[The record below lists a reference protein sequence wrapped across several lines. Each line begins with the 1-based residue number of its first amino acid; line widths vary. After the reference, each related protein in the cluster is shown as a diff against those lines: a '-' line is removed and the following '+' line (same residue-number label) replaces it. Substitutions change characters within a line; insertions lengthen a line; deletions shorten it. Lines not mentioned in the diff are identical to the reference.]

1 MSIGRSTAIEKP
13 LAKIVRK
20 PPFFGRRVVIRE
32 HYKPPERTVMDITG
46 VNGVGQIPATA
57 PAPAAPEKVAEN
69 RDIVQAVK
77 AVNAASSFGDNN
89 EVSFLLDRNTKLPV
103 IRIVNKD
110 TKEVVEQ
117 IPAESL
123 LQLAAELAK
132 SGH

>member
-1 MSIGRSTAIEKP
+1 
-13 LAKIVRK
+13 
-20 PPFFGRRVVIRE
+20 
-32 HYKPPERTVMDITG
+32 MDITG

-57 PAPAAPEKVAEN
+57 PAPAAPERVAEN

-89 EVSFLLDRNTKLPV
+89 EVNFLLDRNTKLPV